1 MKRQQRHQQGRRSIT
16 LGAGIM
22 VFAVLA
28 SALAGCKSG
37 LTENPSAPLEQ
48 NSQTEA
54 ILEESLESSQIPL
67 EDMTVLL
74 EPEDEYTIWDKFLK
88 VKLLE
93 PREYILKI
101 FDTTRQT
108 GIHHQKNCTIKSVIE
123 STEPNLAS
131 HRF

>member
-74 EPEDEYTIWDKFLK
+74 EPEDEYTIWDEKSSVTVSYTHLT
-88 VKLLE
+88 L
-93 PREYILKI
+93 P
-101 FDTTRQT
+101 
-108 GIHHQKNCTIKSVIE
+108 TIYSV
-123 STEPNLAS
+123 
-131 HRF
+131 